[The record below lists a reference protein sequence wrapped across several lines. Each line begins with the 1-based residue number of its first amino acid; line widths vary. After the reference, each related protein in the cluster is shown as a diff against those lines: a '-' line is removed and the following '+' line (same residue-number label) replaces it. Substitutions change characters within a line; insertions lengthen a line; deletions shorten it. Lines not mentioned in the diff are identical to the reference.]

1 MKRDLH
7 RANNPL
13 TVPSPLGGEG
23 WGEGKSRSKTM
34 AEPIGTIFQW
44 LIFLGMAFVSV
55 LASLLVITRK
65 NPIHSA
71 LFLVMT
77 LLCVAGLY
85 ILLYSQFIAI
95 IQVVVYAGAIVMLIV
110 FVIML
115 LDLESELRSRLKIV
129 SSKVIG
135 GFLAVLFLCG
145 ILYSVV
151 AKSPTGK
158 MGSYTPDKANA
169 NVKAVG
175 EVLFTQ
181 YLFPFEIVSVLLVAA
196 VIGAVILSKKRT

>member
-1 MKRDLH
+1 
-7 RANNPL
+7 
-13 TVPSPLGGEG
+13 
-23 WGEGKSRSKTM
+23 M
-34 AEPIGTIFQW
+34 AEPVGNLFQW
-44 LIFLGMAFVSV
+44 LIFLGAAFIS
-55 LASLLVITRK
+55 LIASLLLVTRK

-71 LFLVMT
+71 LFLV
-77 LLCVAGLY
+77 LNFLCVAAIY

-115 LDLESELRSRLKIV
+115 LDLEIEVRSGLKIV
-129 SSKVIG
+129 YSKLIG
-135 GFLAVLFLCG
+135 GFLAVLFLFG

-158 MGSYTPDKANA
+158 VGTYTPDKVSA

-175 EVLFTQ
+175 EMLFTQ
-181 YLFPFEIVSVLLVAA
+181 YLFPFEIVSVLLITAI
-196 VIGAVILSKKRT
+196 IGAVILSKKRT

>member
-1 MKRDLH
+1 
-7 RANNPL
+7 
-13 TVPSPLGGEG
+13 
-23 WGEGKSRSKTM
+23 M
-34 AEPIGTIFQW
+34 AENIGTIFQW
-44 LIFLGMAFVSV
+44 LIFLGMAFISV
-55 LASLLVITRK
+55 LASFLVITRK

-71 LFLVMT
+71 LFLVLT
-77 LLCVAGLY
+77 FLCVAVLY
-85 ILLYSQFIAI
+85 LLLYSQFIAI

-115 LDLESELRSRLKIV
+115 LDLENELRSRLKIV
-129 SSKVIG
+129 YSKVIG
-135 GFLAVLFLCG
+135 GFLAVLFLFG

-158 MGSYTPDKANA
+158 MGSYAPDKVSA

-181 YLFPFEIVSVLLVAA
+181 YLFPFEIISVLLVAA
-196 VIGAVILSKKRT
+196 IIGAVVLSKKRT

>member
-1 MKRDLH
+1 
-7 RANNPL
+7 
-13 TVPSPLGGEG
+13 
-23 WGEGKSRSKTM
+23 M
-34 AEPIGTIFQW
+34 AESMGTIFQW
-44 LIFLGMAFVSV
+44 LIFLGMAFISI
-55 LASLLVITRK
+55 LTSFLVVTRK

-71 LFLVMT
+71 LFLVLT
-77 LLCVAGLY
+77 FLCVAVLY
-85 ILLYSQFIAI
+85 LLLYSQFIAI
-95 IQVVVYAGAIVMLIV
+95 IQVVIYAGAIVMLIV

-135 GFLAVLFLCG
+135 GFLAVLFLFG
-145 ILYSVV
+145 ILYSVA

-158 MGSYTPDKANA
+158 MGSYTPDKVNA

-181 YLFPFEIVSVLLVAA
+181 YLFPFEIISVLLVAA

>member
-1 MKRDLH
+1 MIHK
-7 RANNPL
+7 
-13 TVPSPLGGEG
+13 
-23 WGEGKSRSKTM
+23 
-34 AEPIGTIFQW
+34 
-44 LIFLGMAFVSV
+44 LIFLYFAAVILVSAV
-55 LASLLVITRK
+55 LTVTRK

-71 LFLVMT
+71 LFLVLT
-77 LLCVAGLY
+77 FLSVAVLY

-95 IQVVVYAGAIVMLIV
+95 VQVVVYAGAIVMLIV
-110 FVIML
+110 FVVML

-135 GFLAVLFLCG
+135 GFLAVLFLFG

-158 MGSYTPDKANA
+158 MGSYTPDKVNA

>member
-1 MKRDLH
+1 
-7 RANNPL
+7 
-13 TVPSPLGGEG
+13 
-23 WGEGKSRSKTM
+23 M
-34 AEPIGTIFQW
+34 AENIGTIFQW
-44 LIFLGMAFVSV
+44 LIFLGMGFISV
-55 LASLLVITRK
+55 LASFLVITRK

-71 LFLVMT
+71 LFLVLT
-77 LLCVAGLY
+77 FLCVAVLY
-85 ILLYSQFIAI
+85 LLLYSQFIAI
-95 IQVVVYAGAIVMLIV
+95 VQVVVYAGAIVMLIV

-115 LDLESELRSRLKIV
+115 LDLENELRSRLKIV
-129 SSKVIG
+129 YSKVIG
-135 GFLAVLFLCG
+135 GFLALLFLLG

-158 MGSYTPDKANA
+158 MGSYTPDKVNA

-196 VIGAVILSKKRT
+196 IIGAVILSKKRT

>member
-1 MKRDLH
+1 
-7 RANNPL
+7 
-13 TVPSPLGGEG
+13 
-23 WGEGKSRSKTM
+23 M
-34 AEPIGTIFQW
+34 AGNIGIIVEW
-44 LIFLGMAFVSV
+44 LIFLGLAFTSV
-55 LASLLVITRK
+55 VASLLLITRK

-71 LFLVMT
+71 LLLVAT
-77 LLCVAGLY
+77 FLCVAGLY

-115 LDLESELRSRLKIV
+115 LDLENELRSALKIV
-129 SSKVIG
+129 YSKVIG
-135 GFLAVLFLCG
+135 GFLALLFLLG
-145 ILYSVV
+145 IFYAAV

-158 MGSYTPDKANA
+158 MGTYTTERVTA

-181 YLFPFEIVSVLLVAA
+181 YLFPFEILSILLVVA
-196 VIGAVILSKKRT
+196 VVGAVILSKKRT